1 MESVMNTAQYKIL
14 VIDDEPDVVS
24 YLTTFLEDEGFAVI
38 SAQDGPDG
46 IDQARAERPDLITLD
61 ITMPGMSGIEVL
73 TTLRRDPEV
82 EHIPIIVITGVASFQ
97 KQLSFRGVRPPE
109 AFMQKPM
116 NLLLLTENLEKLL
129 VQNTPSAA
137 HE

>member
-1 MESVMNTAQYKIL
+1 MEDVMGTIERKIL
-14 VIDDEPDVVS
+14 VVDDEPDVVS
-24 YLTTFLEDEGFAVI
+24 YLTTFLEDEGFAVV

-46 IDQARAERPDLITLD
+46 IAKARAEHPDLITLD

-73 TTLRRDPEV
+73 TVLRRDPELNP
-82 EHIPIIVITGVASFQ
+82 IPVIVITGVTSFK

-116 NLLLLTENLEKLL
+116 DLELLMSNVENLLE
-129 VQNTPSAA
+129 QSALKA
-137 HE
+137 TNE

>member
-1 MESVMNTAQYKIL
+1 MEDVMGTLERKIL

-46 IDQARAERPDLITLD
+46 IAYARAERPDLITLD

-73 TTLRRDPEV
+73 TILRRDPELNP
-82 EHIPIIVITGVASFQ
+82 IPVIVITGVTSFK

-116 NLLLLTENLEKLL
+116 DLELLMSNIDNLLEQSSLRATNE
-129 VQNTPSAA
+129 
-137 HE
+137 